1 MQIHHPLIH
10 VGDPESNSQID
21 KFDLFFP
28 VYNSEIVNSNLKK
41 SAELNWNGVYI
52 TKWGYRTSSL

>member
-1 MQIHHPLIH
+1 MLVTQKVIHKK
-10 VGDPESNSQID
+10 D

-41 SAELNWNGVYI
+41 SAELVKAYWE
-52 TKWGYRTSSL
+52 K